1 MVAKFV
7 CPIHPYEYRVVKKF
21 PLEEWEMGRDTAVKM
36 TDDQLTKAKINIK
49 NFKKMTKVLHNL
61 S

>member
-1 MVAKFV
+1 
-7 CPIHPYEYRVVKKF
+7 VKKF
-21 PLEEWEMGRDTAVKM
+21 PLEDWEMGRETPLKM
-36 TDDQLTKAKINIK
+36 TEDQLIKAKVNVK